1 VIFKLQLLT
10 CSFYVGLN
18 IMLAVAIWMVINHWP
33 FGIFFRGKYPFWS
46 VGLKFAI
53 FFGALWAISFF
64 SAWCIVY
71 FPIKAQIS
79 GIHG

>member
-1 VIFKLQLLT
+1 VIFKLQLLV
-10 CSFYVGLN
+10 CAFYIGLN
-18 IMLAVAIWMVINHWP
+18 ILLAGATWVVIDRYGL
-33 FGIFFRGKYPFWS
+33 GIFFRGKYWFWS

-53 FFGALWAISFF
+53 VFGTLWAISFF